1 MATAPTVID
10 VGDET
15 FEHEVVE
22 RSHRVPVVV
31 DCWAPWCAP
40 CRALGPVLERLAT
53 EYDGAFILAKVNV
66 DEAPMVKQALRV
78 QGIPAVKGFRDGAL
92 VAEFVGAQPES
103 AVRRF
108 LETLLP
114 SEADG
119 LAREGLALSARDG
132 AAARAK
138 FEQALALY
146 PRHPEA
152 LLGLARLHAAEGREA
167 DALPLLQRIP
177 PGAAV
182 EREAERFAAELRTR
196 ADGTGDEGALRG
208 RVAADP
214 NDLEARLQLGRLLAA
229 RGSHEDALETLL
241 EVVRHDPGFQDGAAR
256 KAMLDLFEVVGA
268 RAPLSEKYRSA
279 LAQTL
284 FR

>member
-15 FEHEVVE
+15 FESEVVE
-22 RSHRVPVVV
+22 RSRRVPVVV

-40 CRALGPVLERLAT
+40 CRALGPVLERLAA
-53 EYDGAFILAKVNV
+53 EYDGAFILAKVNI
-66 DEAPMVKQALRV
+66 DESPMVQQALRV
-78 QGIPAVKGFRDGAL
+78 QGIPAVKGFRDGGV

-108 LETLLP
+108 LEKLLP

-119 LAREGLALSARDG
+119 LTGEGAALAATDG

-138 FEQALALY
+138 FEQALALE

-152 LLGLARLHAAEGREA
+152 LLGLARLHAAESRDA
-167 DALPLLQRIP
+167 DALTLLQRVS
-177 PGAAV
+177 PGAPVA
-182 EREAERFAAELRTR
+182 REAERFAAELRTR
-196 ADGTGDEGALRG
+196 ADGTGDESALRA
-208 RVAADP
+208 RVTAAPD
-214 NDLEARLQLGRLLAA
+214 DLEARLQLGRLLAA
-229 RGSHEDALETLL
+229 RGRHEEALETLL
-241 EVVRHDPGFQDGAAR
+241 EVVRRDPGFQDGAAR
-256 KAMLDLFEVVGA
+256 KAMLDVFEVVGA

-284 FR
+284 YR

>member
-15 FEHEVVE
+15 FENEVVE
-22 RSHRVPVVV
+22 RSRRVPVVV

-40 CRALGPVLERLAT
+40 CRALGPVLERLAA
-53 EYDGAFILAKVNV
+53 EYDGAFILAKVNI
-66 DEAPMVKQALRV
+66 DEAPMVQQALRV
-78 QGIPAVKGFRDGAL
+78 QGIPAVKGFRDGVV

-108 LETLLP
+108 LEKLLP

-119 LAREGLALSARDG
+119 LTREGAALAARDG

-138 FEQALALY
+138 FEQALARD

-152 LLGLARLHAAEGREA
+152 LLGLARLHAAEGRDA
-167 DALPLLQRIP
+167 DALALLQRIP
-177 PGAAV
+177 PGTPGA
-182 EREAERFAAELRTR
+182 REAERFAAELRTR
-196 ADGTGDEGALRG
+196 ADGSGDEEALRT
-208 RVAADP
+208 RVAAEP
-214 NDLEARLQLGRLLAA
+214 GDLEPRLQLGRLLAA
-229 RGSHEDALETLL
+229 RGRHEEALETLL
-241 EVVRHDPGFQDGAAR
+241 EVVRRDPGFQDGAAR

-268 RAPLSEKYRSA
+268 REPLTEKYRSA